1 MHLLENIENYSD
13 MQSRSILL
21 SPSGSYAT
29 EVVERV
35 LVEKDA
41 GDLTAKRLVIICLT
55 GMPGAGKSTVAG
67 SLKEKGFLVITMGDV
82 IREEAMRL
90 KLELNDTNL
99 GKLMVQLREQF
110 GPGAVAELVVK
121 KIDSMLMMKRN
132 GDNAFLVVDGI
143 RSIAEVTVLNRVGQV
158 RLLAIHASSNVRFV
172 HLMERGR
179 TDAPLAQSDFME
191 RERREL
197 DVGISEVIALADEVI
212 SNNRLTISQ
221 LRANAFEVVMKWI
234 NISKLNS

>member
-1 MHLLENIENYSD
+1 M
-13 MQSRSILL
+13 
-21 SPSGSYAT
+21 
-29 EVVERV
+29 
-35 LVEKDA
+35 VEKAA

-55 GMPGAGKSTVAG
+55 GMPGAGKSTVAS
-67 SLKEKGFLVITMGDV
+67 SLKEKGFRVITMGDV

-90 KLELNDTNL
+90 KLDLNNTNL
-99 GKLMVQLREQF
+99 GKLMVQLREEF

-121 KIDSMLMMKRN
+121 KIDSTLMSERN
-132 GDNAFLVVDGI
+132 GDNDVLIVDGI
-143 RSIAEVTVLNRVGQV
+143 RSIAEVTVLTRVGQV
-158 RLLAIHASSNVRFV
+158 RLLAIHASSHVRFV
-172 HLMERGR
+172 HLKERGR

-221 LRANAFEVVMKWI
+221 LKANAFEIVMKWI
-234 NISKLNS
+234 NSSKLNS

>member
-1 MHLLENIENYSD
+1 
-13 MQSRSILL
+13 
-21 SPSGSYAT
+21 
-29 EVVERV
+29 
-35 LVEKDA
+35 LVEKAA
-41 GDLTAKRLVIICLT
+41 GDSTTKGLVIICLT
-55 GMPGAGKSTVAG
+55 GMPGAGKSTVAS
-67 SLKEKGFLVITMGDV
+67 SLKERGFLVITMGDV

-90 KLELNDTNL
+90 KLDLNDTNL
-99 GKLMVQLREQF
+99 GKLMVQLREEL

-121 KIDSMLMMKRN
+121 IIDSTLISKRN
-132 GDNAFLVVDGI
+132 GVLIVDGI
-143 RSIAEVTVLNRVGQV
+143 RSIAEVTVLNRAGQV

-172 HLMERGR
+172 HIKERGR

-221 LRANAFEVVMKWI
+221 LKANAFEIVMKWI
-234 NISKLNS
+234 NSLKLNS

>member
-1 MHLLENIENYSD
+1 LI
-13 MQSRSILL
+13 
-21 SPSGSYAT
+21 
-29 EVVERV
+29 
-35 LVEKDA
+35 EKDA
-41 GDLTAKRLVIICLT
+41 DQLTANRRVIICLT
-55 GMPGAGKSTVAG
+55 GMPGAGKSTVAS

-90 KLELNDTNL
+90 KLDLNDTNL

-121 KIDSMLMMKRN
+121 KIDSTLMRNGN
-132 GDNAFLVVDGI
+132 GDNAVLIVDGI

-172 HLMERGR
+172 HLKERGR
-179 TDAPLAQSDFME
+179 SDAPLARSDFME

-212 SNNRLTISQ
+212 SNNRLTINQ
-221 LRANAFEVVMKWI
+221 LKTNAIEVIMKWI
-234 NISKLNS
+234 NSSKLNS

>member
-1 MHLLENIENYSD
+1 
-13 MQSRSILL
+13 
-21 SPSGSYAT
+21 
-29 EVVERV
+29 
-35 LVEKDA
+35 
-41 GDLTAKRLVIICLT
+41 
-55 GMPGAGKSTVAG
+55 MPGAGKSTVAS

-132 GDNAFLVVDGI
+132 GDNAVLVVDGI

>member
-1 MHLLENIENYSD
+1 M
-13 MQSRSILL
+13 
-21 SPSGSYAT
+21 
-29 EVVERV
+29 
-35 LVEKDA
+35 VEKAAADF
-41 GDLTAKRLVIICLT
+41 TAKRLVIICLT
-55 GMPGAGKSTVAG
+55 GMPGAGKSTVAS
-67 SLKEKGFLVITMGDV
+67 SLKEKGFRVITMGDV

-90 KLELNDTNL
+90 KLDLSDTNL
-99 GKLMVQLREQF
+99 GKLMVQLREEF

-121 KIDSMLMMKRN
+121 KIDSTLMSKRN
-132 GDNAFLVVDGI
+132 RDNAVLIVDGI

-158 RLLAIHASSNVRFV
+158 RLLAIHASSHVRFV
-172 HLMERGR
+172 HLKERGR

-221 LRANAFEVVMKWI
+221 LKANAFEIVMKWI
-234 NISKLNS
+234 NSSKLNS